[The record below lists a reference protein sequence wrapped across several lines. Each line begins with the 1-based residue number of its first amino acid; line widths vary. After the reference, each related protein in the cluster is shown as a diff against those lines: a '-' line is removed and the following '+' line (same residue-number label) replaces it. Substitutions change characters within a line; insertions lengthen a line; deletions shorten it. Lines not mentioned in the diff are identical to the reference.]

1 MKGYE
6 RLSNILETVIG
17 LGVVISLI
25 MMLLMLS
32 QYMDGGW
39 IYVSLESFQG
49 IDIGLW
55 RIVLT
60 GVVSFMML
68 LWITLAFSFVAV
80 VSAMCVLFAM
90 IMMVTGF
97 SPLWPLLLLLLA
109 AWGIGKASQLD

>member
-17 LGVVISLI
+17 FGVVMLI

-32 QYMDGGW
+32 QYMDDGW
-39 IYVSLESFQG
+39 FYVSLESFQW

-55 RIVLT
+55 GIVLT

-90 IMMVTGF
+90 LMMFTGF
-97 SPLWPLLLLLLA
+97 SPLWSLLLLLLA
-109 AWGIGKASQLD
+109 AWGVGQASQLD